1 MHRLGSKQLYKAVAL
16 NFLFSATAFACSV
29 AIDPG
34 GEQTLVEND
43 TSIEYFV
50 VTVLALLAINVALPF
65 FFKRRFSLG
74 VGLAVLS
81 IPAQLIL
88 FAGAMVFSDSCFL
101 GFKAFVWYEFLFLML
116 GLVIQLIVFLY
127 FRRKANTVVLP

>member
-1 MHRLGSKQLYKAVAL
+1 MYKAVAL